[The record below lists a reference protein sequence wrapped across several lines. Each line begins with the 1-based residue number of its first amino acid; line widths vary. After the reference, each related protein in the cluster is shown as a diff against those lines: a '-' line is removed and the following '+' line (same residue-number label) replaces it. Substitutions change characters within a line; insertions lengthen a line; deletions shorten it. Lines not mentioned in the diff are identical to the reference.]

1 MNKKSK
7 KGGARRK
14 ERKYSGADYLR
25 LFVVYWL
32 IIFMLVVL
40 ALFSVGQW
48 FPGWLKVILYLSSL
62 VFAGIAT
69 YVHVTPGK
77 KSKFDREK
85 IDDMAN
91 ELK

>member
-32 IIFMLVVL
+32 IVFMLIVL

-48 FPGWLKVILYLSSL
+48 LPSWSKAVLYVSSL

-77 KSKFDREK
+77 KSKLDKEK
-85 IDDMAN
+85 IDEMAN